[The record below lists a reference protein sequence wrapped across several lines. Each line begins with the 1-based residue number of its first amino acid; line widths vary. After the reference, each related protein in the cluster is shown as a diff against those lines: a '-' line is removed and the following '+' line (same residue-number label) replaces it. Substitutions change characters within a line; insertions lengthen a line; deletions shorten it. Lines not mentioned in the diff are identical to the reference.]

1 MRSKTIKVVD
11 CGWSLAGH
19 WYVHF
24 STGDHRGGDVYVTCK
39 SKAQAKAIAHALGKI
54 AARTVDHA

>member
-1 MRSKTIKVVD
+1 MRSKSIDVVA

-24 STGDHRGGDVYVTCK
+24 STGEHRGGEVYVTRK
-39 SKAQAKAIAHALGKI
+39 SKAQAKAIARALGKI
-54 AARTVDHA
+54 SKRTVDNA